1 MRTEMLGNADD
12 RFFHADD
19 AAVFAER
26 PVVLLVHPARRNAP
40 SVAAVADWIGRIH
53 APGSL

>member
-26 PVVLLVHPARRNAP
+26 PVVLLVHPERRNALSKNRNHSP
-40 SVAAVADWIGRIH
+40 RR
-53 APGSL
+53 PGSRF